1 MTILPNSKKR
11 HKLPIQANRWNSS
24 RHPKTEPPRADPVWI
39 VHGENDDVCTMHREN
54 CGGAAL
60 LRVAALAQ
68 RFRGALHVLVASPAV
83 ASAVVDAVLT
93 TARIVPGRFKIWSET
108 RGFF

>member
-1 MTILPNSKKR
+1 MAKMTMYARRIEKIAEGRRCSG
-11 HKLPIQANRWNSS
+11 S
-24 RHPKTEPPRADPVWI
+24 
-39 VHGENDDVCTMHREN
+39 
-54 CGGAAL
+54 
-60 LRVAALAQ
+60 Q
-68 RFRGALHVLVASPAV
+68 RLRGALPVLVAFPAV